1 MKLNDKIVQSEYK
14 DPEEVRKA
22 FKVLAVV
29 IFAAII
35 SGSLFI
41 LNFRK
46 ESKEV
51 LKQKE
56 QISEV
61 YKEAGI
67 NLSKEDYIVE
77 KIEKDGKT
85 EEVVKVK
92 QEKVDEIHKQSN
104 SIINSLNEMFS
115 GGYDNR
121 YDYSNDWN
129 NQPSNDKT
137 EDIEDIPQSDVITP
151 GTIKSVINGQ
161 IASANEYLNSSL
173 DKEKNPIYSSALEK
187 MIEAMRSGDE
197 NKIKD
202 WYDFHIDTTTNED
215 AFGVFC
221 SYAKEYSL
229 GDKTIPLW
237 NNSGL
242 GYSKSTVLS
251 SVFINKIE
259 AIDDI
264 ELITEDSSKKFS
276 YLDEEVTSTYK
287 VLTKDKK
294 IVYLTENL
302 GLLDVELMS

>member
-41 LNFRK
+41 LNFGK

-92 QEKVDEIHKQSN
+92 QEKVDELHKQSN
-104 SIINSLNEMFS
+104 SIISSLNEMFS
-115 GGYDNR
+115 GGYDSSH
-121 YDYSNDWN
+121 DYSSDWN

-197 NKIKD
+197 AKIKD

-242 GYSKSTVLS
+242 WYSKSTVLS

-276 YLDEEVTSTYK
+276 YLDEEVISTYK

-302 GLLDVELMS
+302 GLLDVEPMS

>member
-41 LNFRK
+41 LNFGK

-92 QEKVDEIHKQSN
+92 QEKVDELHKQSN

-115 GGYDNR
+115 GGYDSSN
-121 YDYSNDWN
+121 DYSSDWN

-197 NKIKD
+197 AKIKD

-229 GDKTIPLW
+229 GDKTIPIW

-242 GYSKSTVLS
+242 WYSKSTVLS
-251 SVFINKIE
+251 SVFIYKIE

-276 YLDEEVTSTYK
+276 YLDEEVISTYK

-302 GLLDVELMS
+302 GLLDVELMP

>member
-1 MKLNDKIVQSEYK
+1 M
-14 DPEEVRKA
+14 
-22 FKVLAVV
+22 
-29 IFAAII
+29 
-35 SGSLFI
+35 FI
-41 LNFRK
+41 LNFGK

-92 QEKVDEIHKQSN
+92 QEKVDELHKQSN

-115 GGYDNR
+115 GGYDSSH
-121 YDYSNDWN
+121 DYSSDWN

-197 NKIKD
+197 ANIKD

-242 GYSKSTVLS
+242 WYSKSTVLS

-276 YLDEEVTSTYK
+276 YLDEEVISTYK

-302 GLLDVELMS
+302 GLLDVEPMS

>member
-41 LNFRK
+41 LNFGK

-92 QEKVDEIHKQSN
+92 QEKVDELHKQSN

-115 GGYDNR
+115 GGYDSSH
-121 YDYSNDWN
+121 DYSSDWN

-197 NKIKD
+197 AKIKD

-242 GYSKSTVLS
+242 WYSKSTVLS

-276 YLDEEVTSTYK
+276 YLDEEVISTYK

-302 GLLDVELMS
+302 GLLDVEPMS